1 MEINIVLVQPEI
13 AYNAG
18 AVGRLCVA
26 LDARLHLIKPLGF
39 VLTERQLRR
48 AGLDYWQHVKLSL
61 HDSWQEFLTKEQ
73 PARCLFGST
82 RGETT
87 LYDLDFKTGDYLVF
101 GSESRGL
108 PPEFYTLYREQLFV
122 IPSPGEHARSHNLSH
137 AVAVAAYEM
146 WRQLQIK
153 TNG

>member
-26 LDARLHLIKPLGF
+26 LDARLHLVKPLGF

-48 AGLDYWQHVKLSL
+48 AGLDYWQHVKLSV
-61 HDSWQEFLTKEQ
+61 HDSWELFLKEQ
-73 PARCLFGST
+73 KPQRLFFGST
-82 RGETT
+82 RGRRSLYETC
-87 LYDLDFKTGDYLVF
+87 FQHGDYLAF

-108 PPEFYTLYREQLFV
+108 PAEFYTLYREQLFV
-122 IPSPGEHARSHNLSH
+122 IPSPGDHARSHNLSH

-146 WRQLQIK
+146 WRQLHIQ